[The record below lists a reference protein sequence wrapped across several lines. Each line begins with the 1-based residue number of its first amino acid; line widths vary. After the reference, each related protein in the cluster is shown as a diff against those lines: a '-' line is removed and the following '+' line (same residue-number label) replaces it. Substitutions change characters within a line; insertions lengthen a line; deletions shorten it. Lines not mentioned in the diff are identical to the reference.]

1 MATKNLQNLQWFC
14 ITYDYNNQCLYT
26 YIECTYKS
34 FLKYLSKFERKY
46 SNVTWHY
53 CDNPYN
59 SGLL

>member
-1 MATKNLQNLQWFC
+1 MATKNPQNLQWFC

-46 SNVTWHY
+46 FNVTWHY